1 MALQLIFLALRYWC
15 CVKVRAK
22 QAAARDMDMDEEN
35 VPAELAS
42 GGAAKKRRR
51 ADDED
56 EDDGFYA
63 QAAAAAQNKKAARKD
78 KCVTPQCWTTLS
90 LRQSNGSAWHLMIIH
105 PLCWVLLCWSTA

>member
-1 MALQLIFLALRYWC
+1 M
-15 CVKVRAK
+15 KVRAK
-22 QAAARDMDMDEEN
+22 QAAARDMDIDEED

-51 ADDED
+51 ADEDADED

-63 QAAAAAQNKKAARKD
+63 QTAAAAQNKKAARKD

-105 PLCWVLLCWSTA
+105 PLRWVLLCRSTA